1 MSEGDT
7 LQSVDYGIW
16 GKVLGVFSYK
26 YTQGE
31 RKKLGLV
38 GGS

>member
-1 MSEGDT
+1 MSGGDT
-7 LQSVDYGIW
+7 LQSVDYRIW

-31 RKKLGLV
+31 HKNLGLV
-38 GGS
+38 EGS